1 MTLTHVVVILN
12 KLIRNGVIN
21 LFEIKN
27 YLFSLYPLE
36 ILITPIEYC
45 NLWKSY
51 TFPPLSG
58 WKKRAIFLYL
68 LFISEFEALWCKFM
82 KLNAFSRASSLGK
95 SKIFDV
101 SQSDKV

>member
-1 MTLTHVVVILN
+1 MTLTHFVFILN

-45 NLWKSY
+45 NL
-51 TFPPLSG
+51 
-58 WKKRAIFLYL
+58 
-68 LFISEFEALWCKFM
+68 
-82 KLNAFSRASSLGK
+82 
-95 SKIFDV
+95 
-101 SQSDKV
+101 